1 MLAKIRAQYQ
11 NGQKCVKDFFNSLV
25 FKEEQIQSAKD
36 FNLEDFG
43 LFPLNQYFEYETF
56 DETTDI
62 YHCKNAKGVALEIEP
77 MSGASDNNMEA
88 VYSLLQRT
96 LPEGAIIHC
105 LLYAS
110 PHLGETFDEYV
121 LARKGGHPVTRKLAE
136 KRAEYWK
143 KGVFKSLVPWQQNV
157 LRDYK
162 LLICLVF
169 DNQLDISDSKII
181 NLFERFKGVLRS
193 LGVHYASARPE
204 RLMEWVNTLL
214 RPNGKLRPEQKEYH
228 DLNRLNS
235 LSTLLASSHHFKRV
249 FSDHILVDDG
259 EWQIRNY
266 RVEDFGKESPHLCQ
280 MSGLIGHLFENN
292 AQIGCPFSLS
302 FIVKIC
308 NASEENGNANV
319 SAWRALQRAET
330 IGKFSPKA
338 VKDAQE
344 ARAIVGDIENAERL
358 VLVSFQ
364 ASLYCE
370 TSKASEHESGLMNV
384 FQAADFRWRL
394 IKNFMLQP
402 VMMLAHLPLAQNFK
416 WFKDMERLG
425 LFYKVWAKNAAGMLP
440 MVSDSKGMSQPNM
453 MLVSRRGQVFFFDP
467 FGNQRGNYNACVAGI
482 AGSGKSV
489 VVQEM
494 ANSLIGTGG
503 RVFIIDIGRSYKK
516 LCDNLSGQFI
526 EFTQDSQLC
535 LNPFSAVNSDEL
547 VEFYDFMVNFVAM
560 MLNPQQGLTLFERAY
575 IEKAIKYAWEIKGNQ
590 GSISDIA
597 SYLLKKS
604 EDQRAKDLGTALYPY
619 TEQGQYGHL
628 FNGEATVDFNNAFVV
643 FELEEISGNKLLQ
656 GIVFTLLMYHVTEKM
671 YLGDRSTKISL
682 IIDEAWT
689 MLKGGQGGAI
699 IENIARKARKYKG
712 SLITITQ
719 SVMDYFLS
727 EASHAAF
734 TNSYWKI
741 ILMQNKGDI
750 ETLVEQKK
758 LPLDPFQKRLL
769 CSLKTEHGA
778 YSEMMVLGDGGEC
791 VVGRLFLDPYS
802 RVLYSTQAADFARLN
817 ELRANGVPLEEAIEI
832 RAKENFSHGC

>member
-1 MLAKIRAQYQ
+1 MKI
-11 NGQKCVKDFFNSLV
+11 KSLSKDFLKSLA
-25 FKEEQIQSAKD
+25 FQEEPIQSAKD
-36 FNLEDFG
+36 FDLEDFG
-43 LFPLNQYFEYETF
+43 LFPLNQYFEYESF

-62 YHCKNAKGVALEIEP
+62 YHCKNAKGVALEINP
-77 MSGASDNNMEA
+77 IVGASDNNMEA
-88 VYSLLQRT
+88 IYSFLQRT
-96 LPEGAIIHC
+96 LPEGAIMQC

-110 PHLGETFDEYV
+110 PHLGDVFDDYV
-121 LARKGGHPVTRKLAE
+121 LARENGHAVTKKLAS

-157 LRDYK
+157 LRDFK
-162 LLICLVF
+162 VLICLVF
-169 DNQLDISDSKII
+169 DHSLTMSDTTII

-193 LGVHYASARPE
+193 LDVHYTNASPE
-204 RLMEWVNTLL
+204 CLMQWVNTLL
-214 RPNGKLRPEQKEYH
+214 RPNGELRPERKEYH
-228 DLNRLNS
+228 ALNRLNS
-235 LSTLLASSHHFKRV
+235 LSTLLASPQNFKRV
-249 FSDHILVDDG
+249 FSDHILIDDG

-266 RVEDFGKESPHLCQ
+266 RVEDFGRESPHLCQ
-280 MSGLIGHLFENN
+280 MSALIGNLFDSN

-302 FIVKIC
+302 LIVKVC
-308 NASEENGNANV
+308 DTSKENANASV

-330 IGKFSPKA
+330 IGKFSPKS
-338 VKDAQE
+338 VRDANE
-344 ARAIVGDIENAERL
+344 ARAIVGEIENAERL

-364 ASLYCE
+364 ATLYCN
-370 TSKASEHESGLMNV
+370 TSESQEHESSLMNV
-384 FQAADFRWRL
+384 VQATNFRWRL
-394 IKNFMLQP
+394 VKNFMLQP

-440 MVSDSKGMSQPNM
+440 MVADSKGMSQPNM

-467 FGNQRGNYNACVAGI
+467 FGNQRGNYNTCVAGI

-516 LCDNLSGQFI
+516 LCENLSGQFI
-526 EFTQDSQLC
+526 EFSQDSKLC
-535 LNPFSAVNSDEL
+535 LNPFSTVNTDEL

-560 MLNPQQGLTLFERAY
+560 ILNPQQGLTLLERAY
-575 IEKAIKYAWEIKGNQ
+575 IEKAIKKAWEDKGNE
-590 GSISDIA
+590 GSITDIA
-597 SYLLKKS
+597 DYLLNDD
-604 EDQRAKDLGTALYPY
+604 DQRAKDLGTALYPY
-619 TEQGQYGHL
+619 TKHGQYGHL
-628 FNGEATVDFNNAFVV
+628 FNGVATVDFDNAFVV

-656 GIVFTLLMYHVTEKM
+656 SIVFTLLMYHVTEKM
-671 YLGDRSTKISL
+671 YLGDRKTKISL

-758 LPLDPFQKRLL
+758 LPLDAFQKRLL
-769 CSLKTEHGA
+769 CSLRTEHGA
-778 YSEMMVLGDGGEC
+778 YSEMMILGDGGEC

-802 RVLYSTQAADFARLN
+802 RVLYSTQAADFSRLN
-817 ELRANGVPLEEAIEI
+817 ELRASGVPLEEAIEI
-832 RAKENFSHGC
+832 RAKENFPHEC